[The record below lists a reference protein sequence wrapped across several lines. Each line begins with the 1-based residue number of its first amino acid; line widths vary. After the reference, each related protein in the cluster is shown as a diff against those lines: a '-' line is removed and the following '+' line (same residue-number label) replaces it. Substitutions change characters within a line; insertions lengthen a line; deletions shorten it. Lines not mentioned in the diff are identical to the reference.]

1 MLEIRN
7 YSFSFKLTFSN
18 PFFFFSFNLK
28 HQKCIS
34 KINKALQNYGSKPLQ
49 KNLLQ
54 HLLYNIK
61 NEI

>member
-7 YSFSFKLTFSN
+7 YSFSFKLTFSI
-18 PFFFFSFNLK
+18 PFVSSFNPK

-34 KINKALQNYGSKPLQ
+34 KINKALQNYGSKLNCK

-54 HLLYNIK
+54 HLLCNIE